1 MEFVNGKHLV
11 NYLLKIFKN
20 NGMDIPKDNLE
31 NIRDLEN
38 IFTFIS
44 NLPLQIR
51 NDIDFSNEYYN
62 WITLAQSNKYQKLSE
77 ISNAGNENIIR
88 FTNNPSIIS
97 FDTVFKSFELDIEY
111 KLSYLHTKPEDN
123 DIYYPHFL
131 KILDG
136 NKKIVKWNIAYY
148 TKPNIPKEDNI
159 GCYFIYDNDGELVYV
174 GKSNSNL
181 YERSC
186 TSAQERTKGNFSKIE
201 LYSMPTQADTNIYE
215 MYFIAKYNPKFN
227 SDSRCID
234 NPTFELPKLK
244 PKYTLERIGTEP
256 FDVEQIDAQP
266 KYILTTEYW
275 KEPEKY
281 YLQIGEKYNWEAF
294 HKFHSQ
300 NKEGIINVDEF
311 RNKVKYFQDKG
322 YATFVFNDKNNKN
335 SCFRQF
341 S

>member
-311 RNKVKYFQDKG
+311 RARVQELQSEG
-322 YATFVFNDKNNKN
+322 YATFVFNNKN

>member
-38 IFTFIS
+38 IFTFMT
-44 NLPLQIR
+44 NLPNDIR
-51 NDIDFSNEYYN
+51 DNIDFSGGYYP
-62 WITLAQSNKYQKLSE
+62 WIILSQNNKYQKLSD
-77 ISNAGNENIIR
+77 ISKIGNENIVK
-88 FTNNPSIIS
+88 FTNNPVIIS
-97 FDTVFKSFELDIEY
+97 FDTVFKSFELGIEY
-111 KLSYLHTKPEDN
+111 NLSYLRSRPDED
-123 DIYYPHFL
+123 DIYYPHRFE
-131 KILDG
+131 ILEG
-136 NKKIVKWNIAYY
+136 IPRFVKWNIAYY

-244 PKYTLERIGTEP
+244 PKYTLERIGTEH
-256 FDVEQIDAQP
+256 FDVEQIDVRP
-266 KYILTTEYW
+266 KYILSTEYW

-311 RNKVKYFQDKG
+311 RARVQELQSEG
-322 YATFVFNDKNNKN
+322 YATFVFNNKN

>member
-1 MEFVNGKHLV
+1 
-11 NYLLKIFKN
+11 
-20 NGMDIPKDNLE
+20 MDIPQDNL
-31 NIRDLEN
+31 
-38 IFTFIS
+38 
-44 NLPLQIR
+44 
-51 NDIDFSNEYYN
+51 
-62 WITLAQSNKYQKLSE
+62 
-77 ISNAGNENIIR
+77 ENIIR

-136 NKKIVKWNIAYY
+136 KKKIVKWNIAYY

>member
-20 NGMDIPKDNLE
+20 NGIDIPKDNLE

-38 IFTFIS
+38 IFTFMT
-44 NLPLQIR
+44 NLPNDIR
-51 NDIDFSNEYYN
+51 DNIDFSGGYYP
-62 WITLAQSNKYQKLSE
+62 WIILSQNNKHQKLSD
-77 ISNAGNENIIR
+77 ISKIGNENIVK
-88 FTNNPSIIS
+88 FTNNPVIIS
-97 FDTVFKSFELDIEY
+97 FDTVFKSFELGIKY
-111 KLSYLHTKPEDN
+111 NLSYLRSRPDEG
-123 DIYYPHFL
+123 DIYYLHRFE
-131 KILDG
+131 ILEG
-136 NKKIVKWNIAYY
+136 SPRFVKWNIAYY

-256 FDVEQIDAQP
+256 FDVEQIDVRP
-266 KYILTTEYW
+266 KYILSTE
-275 KEPEKY
+275 
-281 YLQIGEKYNWEAF
+281 
-294 HKFHSQ
+294 
-300 NKEGIINVDEF
+300 
-311 RNKVKYFQDKG
+311 
-322 YATFVFNDKNNKN
+322 
-335 SCFRQF
+335 
-341 S
+341 

>member
-1 MEFVNGKHLV
+1 MEFASGKHLT

-20 NGMDIPKDNLE
+20 NNVDIPKDYIE
-31 NIRDLEN
+31 DIKDLEYVFN
-38 IFTFIS
+38 FIT
-44 NLPLQIR
+44 NLPNSIR
-51 NDIDFSNEYYN
+51 RNIDFSDGYYH
-62 WITLAQSNKYQKLSE
+62 WIALAQGSRCKKLSD
-77 ISNAGNENIIR
+77 ISKLSNENISKFI
-88 FTNNPSIIS
+88 NNPSIIS
-97 FDTVFKSFELDIEY
+97 FDTVFKSFELGIEY
-111 KLSYLHTKPEDN
+111 NLNYLRTKPDKE
-123 DIYYPHFL
+123 DIYYPHSFE
-131 KILDG
+131 ILDG
-136 NKKIVKWNIAYY
+136 KPKIFQWNIAYY

-159 GCYFIYDNDGELVYV
+159 GCYFIYDNSGEIVYI

-201 LYSMPTQADTNIYE
+201 LYSMPTHADTNIYE
-215 MYFIAKYNPKFN
+215 LYFIAKYNPKFN

-256 FDVEQIDAQP
+256 FEVEQIDVRP
-266 KYILTTEYW
+266 KYISSSDYW

-281 YLQIGEKYNWEAF
+281 FLQIGEKYNWEAF

-300 NKEGIINVDEF
+300 NKEGIINIDEF
-311 RNKVKYFQDKG
+311 RSRVQELQNNG
-322 YATFVFNDKNNKN
+322 YATFVFNNKN

-341 S
+341 T

>member
-1 MEFVNGKHLV
+1 MEFANGKHLV

-20 NGMDIPKDNLE
+20 NGADIPKEYLE
-31 NIRDLEN
+31 EIKELED
-38 IFTFIS
+38 IFTFMT
-44 NLPLQIR
+44 NLPNSIK
-51 NDIDFSNEYYN
+51 NNIDFSDGYYP
-62 WITLAQSNKYQKLSE
+62 WITLAQGSRHKKLSD
-77 ISNAGNENIIR
+77 ISKVGNERIAK
-88 FTNNPSIIS
+88 FVNNPATIS
-97 FDTVFKSFELDIEY
+97 FDAVFNSFELGIKY
-111 KLSYLHTKPEDN
+111 NLYYLRTKPEDG
-123 DIYYPHFL
+123 DIYYPHRFE
-131 KILDG
+131 ILDG
-136 NKKIVKWNIAYY
+136 SPKFVQWNIAYY
-148 TKPNIPKEDNI
+148 TKPIIPKEDNI

-256 FDVEQIDAQP
+256 FDVEEIEAKP
-266 KYILTTEYW
+266 KYISSIDYW
-275 KEPEKY
+275 EEPEKY
-281 YLQIGEKYNWEAF
+281 YLQIGEKYDWEKF

-300 NKEGIINVDEF
+300 NKDGIINVDEF
-311 RNKVKYFQDKG
+311 RARVQELQSEG
-322 YATFVFNDKNNKN
+322 YATFVFNNKN

-341 S
+341 T

>member
-1 MEFVNGKHLV
+1 MEFASGKHLT

-20 NGMDIPKDNLE
+20 NNVDIPKDYIE
-31 NIRDLEN
+31 DIKDLEYVFN
-38 IFTFIS
+38 FIT
-44 NLPLQIR
+44 NLPNSIR
-51 NDIDFSNEYYN
+51 RNIDFSDGYYP
-62 WITLAQSNKYQKLSE
+62 WIALSQGSRYKKLSD
-77 ISNAGNENIIR
+77 ISKLSNENISKFI
-88 FTNNPSIIS
+88 NNPSIIS
-97 FDTVFKSFELDIEY
+97 FDTVFKSFELGIEY
-111 KLSYLHTKPEDN
+111 NLNYLRTKPDKE
-123 DIYYPHFL
+123 DIYYPHSFE
-131 KILDG
+131 ILDG
-136 NKKIVKWNIAYY
+136 KPKIFQWNIAYY

-159 GCYFIYDNDGELVYV
+159 GCYFIYDNSGEIVYI

-201 LYSMPTQADTNIYE
+201 LYSMPTHADTNIYE
-215 MYFIAKYNPKFN
+215 LYFIAKYNPKFN

-256 FDVEQIDAQP
+256 FEVEQIDVHP
-266 KYILTTEYW
+266 KYISSSDYW

-281 YLQIGEKYNWEAF
+281 FLQIGEKYNWEAF

-300 NKEGIINVDEF
+300 NKEGIINIDEF
-311 RNKVKYFQDKG
+311 RSKVQELQNKG
-322 YATFVFNDKNNKN
+322 YATFVFNNKN

-341 S
+341 T

>member
-1 MEFVNGKHLV
+1 MEFASGKHLT

-20 NGMDIPKDNLE
+20 NNVDIPKDYIE
-31 NIRDLEN
+31 DIKDLEYVFN
-38 IFTFIS
+38 FIT
-44 NLPLQIR
+44 NLPNSIR
-51 NDIDFSNEYYN
+51 RNIDFSDGYYN
-62 WITLAQSNKYQKLSE
+62 WIALSQGSRYKKLSD
-77 ISNAGNENIIR
+77 ISKLSNENISKFI
-88 FTNNPSIIS
+88 NNPSIIS
-97 FDTVFKSFELDIEY
+97 FDTVFKSFELGIKY
-111 KLSYLHTKPEDN
+111 NLSYLRTKPDKE
-123 DIYYPHFL
+123 DIYYPHSFE
-131 KILDG
+131 ILDG
-136 NKKIVKWNIAYY
+136 KSKIFQWNIAYY

-159 GCYFIYDNDGELVYV
+159 GCYFIYDNSGEIVYI

-201 LYSMPTQADTNIYE
+201 LYSMPTHADTNIYE
-215 MYFIAKYNPKFN
+215 LYFIAKYNPKFN

-256 FDVEQIDAQP
+256 FEVEQIDVHP
-266 KYILTTEYW
+266 KYISSSDYW
-275 KEPEKY
+275 KEPDKY
-281 YLQIGEKYNWEAF
+281 FLQIGEKYNWEAF

-311 RNKVKYFQDKG
+311 RARVQELQSEG
-322 YATFVFNDKNNKN
+322 YATFVFNNKN

>member
-51 NDIDFSNEYYN
+51 NDIYFSNEYYN

-311 RNKVKYFQDKG
+311 RARVQELQSEG
-322 YATFVFNDKNNKN
+322 YATFVFNNKN

>member
-1 MEFVNGKHLV
+1 MDFVNGKHLA

-20 NGMDIPKDNLE
+20 NGVDVPKE
-31 NIRDLEN
+31 NIDNIKDLEN

-77 ISNAGNENIIR
+77 ISKIGNENIVR

-97 FDTVFKSFELDIEY
+97 FDTVFKSFGLDIEY
-111 KLSYLHTKPEDN
+111 KLSYLHTNPEDN

-136 NKKIVKWNIAYY
+136 KPKLVKWNIAYY
-148 TKPNIPKEDNI
+148 TKPNIPKEDKI
-159 GCYFIYDNDGELVYV
+159 GCYMIYDNDGEVVYI

-186 TSAQERTKGNFSKIE
+186 TSAQERIKGNFSKIE
-201 LYSMPTQADTNIYE
+201 LYSMPTHADTNIYE
-215 MYFIAKYNPKFN
+215 MYYIATYNPRYN
-227 SDSRCID
+227 SDSRCLD
-234 NPTFELPKLK
+234 KPTFKLPELK
-244 PKYTLERIGTEP
+244 PKYTIERVGTEY
-256 FDVEQIDAQP
+256 FEVEQIDVQP
-266 KYILTTEYW
+266 KYISYVDYW

-300 NKEGIINVDEF
+300 NKNGIINVDEF
-311 RNKVKYFQDKG
+311 RNKVKDFQDKG
-322 YATFVFNDKNNKN
+322 YATFVFSDNN

>member
-256 FDVEQIDAQP
+256 FDVEQIDVRP
-266 KYILTTEYW
+266 KYILSTEYW

-311 RNKVKYFQDKG
+311 RARVQELQSEG
-322 YATFVFNDKNNKN
+322 YATFVFNNKN

>member
-1 MEFVNGKHLV
+1 MDFVNGKHLS

-20 NGMDIPKDNLE
+20 NGVDVPKENIE

-136 NKKIVKWNIAYY
+136 KPKLVKWNIAYY

-244 PKYTLERIGTEP
+244 PKYTLERIGTEH
-256 FDVEQIDAQP
+256 FDVEQIDVRP
-266 KYILTTEYW
+266 KYILSTEYW

-311 RNKVKYFQDKG
+311 RARVQELQSEG
-322 YATFVFNDKNNKN
+322 YATFVFNNKN

>member
-159 GCYFIYDNDGELVYV
+159 GCYFIYNNDGELVYV

-311 RNKVKYFQDKG
+311 RARVQELQSEG
-322 YATFVFNDKNNKN
+322 YATFVFNNKN

>member
-244 PKYTLERIGTEP
+244 PKYILERIGTES

>member
-186 TSAQERTKGNFSKIE
+186 TSAQERTKCNFSKIE

-244 PKYTLERIGTEP
+244 PKYILERIGTEP

-311 RNKVKYFQDKG
+311 RARVQELQSEG
-322 YATFVFNDKNNKN
+322 YATFVFNNKN

>member
-1 MEFVNGKHLV
+1 MDFVNGKHLV

-20 NGMDIPKDNLE
+20 NGVDVPKE
-31 NIRDLEN
+31 NIDNIKDLES

-44 NLPLQIR
+44 NLPPQIR
-51 NDIDFSNEYYN
+51 NNIDFSNEYYN

-311 RNKVKYFQDKG
+311 RARVQELQSEG
-322 YATFVFNDKNNKN
+322 YATFVFNNKN

>member
-1 MEFVNGKHLV
+1 MK
-11 NYLLKIFKN
+11 
-20 NGMDIPKDNLE
+20 
-31 NIRDLEN
+31 
-38 IFTFIS
+38 
-44 NLPLQIR
+44 
-51 NDIDFSNEYYN
+51 
-62 WITLAQSNKYQKLSE
+62 
-77 ISNAGNENIIR
+77 
-88 FTNNPSIIS
+88 FTNNPTIIS
-97 FDTVFKSFELDIEY
+97 FDTVFKSFELGIEY
-111 KLSYLHTKPEDN
+111 NLSYLRSRPDED
-123 DIYYPHFL
+123 DIYYPHRFE
-131 KILDG
+131 ILEG
-136 NKKIVKWNIAYY
+136 SPRFVKWNIAYY
-148 TKPNIPKEDNI
+148 TKPNIPKEENI

-215 MYFIAKYNPKFN
+215 MHFIAKYNPKFN

-256 FDVEQIDAQP
+256 FDVEQIDVRP
-266 KYILTTEYW
+266 KYIASTDYW

-311 RNKVKYFQDKG
+311 RTRVQELQSEG
-322 YATFVFNDKNNKN
+322 YATFVFNNKN

-341 S
+341 T